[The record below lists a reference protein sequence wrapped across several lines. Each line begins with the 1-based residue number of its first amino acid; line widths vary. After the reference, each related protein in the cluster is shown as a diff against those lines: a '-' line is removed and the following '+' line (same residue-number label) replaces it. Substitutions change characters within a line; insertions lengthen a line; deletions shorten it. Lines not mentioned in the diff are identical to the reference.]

1 MTLQFDDIPSTGE
14 EPLRLGVANAARN
27 AERFSPDPNFADND
41 PARGYGNGEFGSATS
56 AADTPNAGEHSN
68 ADTYKG
74 QQAGRELRRR
84 RDLGL
89 EPIPGFPLRSR
100 FAD

>member
-1 MTLQFDDIPSTGE
+1 MTLQFSDIPSTGE

-41 PARGYGNGEFGSATS
+41 PARGYGNGE
-56 AADTPNAGEHSN
+56 
-68 ADTYKG
+68 
-74 QQAGRELRRR
+74 LRRR

-100 FAD
+100 MAD